1 MWARLRHVSNT
12 IKNTSA
18 NAMKTMVARHA
29 VVTRAMEMRGMRE
42 RSGKKKSGCASEEL
56 KKMQSVMW

>member
-29 VVTRAMEMRGMRE
+29 VVTRAVEMRGMHC
-42 RSGKKKSGCASEEL
+42 KKKHSI
-56 KKMQSVMW
+56 